1 MARPNPLT
9 ATIGHYKPHI
19 IRHAVRIDTFACAVR
34 SHLRITCRFEES
46 TGVSTSVYMGYSKP
60 KLHHLETRRDHLPK
74 CQFSLLHYLVA
85 SSLLISTDGEMY
97 VCCQTL
103 SPPPIVPCSF
113 LSRQD
118 RRHIQGILVC
128 YYFISHLTMRSAYAV
143 HIQPTVLAYVC
154 CNQMRIH
161 MWANANKRS

>member
-1 MARPNPLT
+1 MRNV
-9 ATIGHYKPHI
+9 
-19 IRHAVRIDTFACAVR
+19 VRIAMFACAVR
-34 SHLRITCRFEES
+34 RHLGITSQFGES
-46 TGVSTSVYMGYSKP
+46 TGVSTSVYIGYSKP
-60 KLHHLETRRDHLPK
+60 KLQHLETRRDHLAK
-74 CQFSLLHYLVA
+74 WQFSLLHYLAA

-161 MWANANKRS
+161 MWANANKRSWL